1 MPRSKPASTVFGKRM
16 RESRLRRGI
25 AQDRLGV
32 LLGLDESSSSS
43 RISRYE
49 TGTHAPPLPVAEKI
63 AELLGV
69 PLASLYC
76 EDDELS
82 AFIEDIA
89 SLDDETR
96 QSLRMWL
103 DKRLAK
109 RKEGER

>member
-1 MPRSKPASTVFGKRM
+1 M
-16 RESRLRRGI
+16 RDIRLRRGI

-32 LLGLDESSSSS
+32 LLGLDETTSSS

-89 SLDDETR
+89 SLDDGSR
-96 QSLRMWL
+96 RSLRAWL
-103 DKRLAK
+103 DTQLAGSKR
-109 RKEGER
+109 EER